1 MAWGKWIRTK
11 CFNNQNWI
19 RIKILST
26 KIYCE
31 RESLNTRQSDD
42 CERPRLV
49 WPRNM
54 TLKIFMKVIF
64 SRVKISISG
73 SVLILIQ
80 VELNLVPTDLSALDQ
95 LVSERI
101 QNVPRTQKQV
111 ESDFEI
117 VGSQPNEIIIEKWT
131 CQIEMHS
138 NLQKSLN
145 SRSVFL

>member
-1 MAWGKWIRTK
+1 
-11 CFNNQNWI
+11 
-19 RIKILST
+19 
-26 KIYCE
+26 
-31 RESLNTRQSDD
+31 
-42 CERPRLV
+42 
-49 WPRNM
+49 
-54 TLKIFMKVIF
+54 MKVIL

-117 VGSQPNEIIIEKWT
+117 VGSQPNEIIIEK
-131 CQIEMHS
+131 
-138 NLQKSLN
+138 
-145 SRSVFL
+145 